1 MCDLLVFQLG
11 GQLVLTEQQ
20 REEKK
25 AAEAELA
32 FSKSELEKEVDPVK
46 SKFLREEVIAMEK
59 RLDELLLSFEVHP
72 IAEISMLIL
81 LMKFEA
87 WLT

>member
-1 MCDLLVFQLG
+1 
-11 GQLVLTEQQ
+11 
-20 REEKK
+20 
-25 AAEAELA
+25 
-32 FSKSELEKEVDPVK
+32 
-46 SKFLREEVIAMEK
+46 
-59 RLDELLLSFEVHP
+59 LLSFEVHP